1 MLVKQAHIV
10 VVVDRIIMVTT
21 CSLPPGMTSTLP
33 GLAVRFHLSRVRPV
47 QDRGWDKLTLKMITS
62 CQEGGG
68 QQDHQMPS

>member
-47 QDRGWDKLTLKMITS
+47 QGL
-62 CQEGGG
+62 G
-68 QQDHQMPS
+68 QAVIEDGHS